1 MKLREFLEMA
11 NRDVD
16 LVLLSEDNDYIELKK
31 DKYDWEVTGI
41 NGVIEQVND
50 PPIGSHVESRYNF
63 KFEVTIT
70 LSKDME
76 KSVKPAPD
84 EKEFATPANQTPRPY
99 TIKSVIVED
108 GYTTCRIADNANGG
122 QESDIV
128 FRKGDIYFNNETRH
142 LMRLENVWVT
152 EFGITMLLRDN
163 EVTNSIQEIFWGYD
177 VGKDKKI
184 YRLAESTNM
193 EPQAG
198 DDK

>member
-1 MKLREFLEMA
+1 MKLREFLEIA

-16 LVLLSEDNDYIELKK
+16 LVLLSEDDDYIELKK

-41 NGVIEQVND
+41 NGVIEQVNEL
-50 PPIGSHVESRYNF
+50 PIGSHVEARYDF
-63 KFEVTIT
+63 RFEVTIT

-76 KSVKPAPD
+76 KITKATPK
-84 EKEFATPANQTPRPY
+84 EKEFATPVNQTPRPY

-108 GYTTCRIADNANGG
+108 GYTTCRIADNSNGG
-122 QESDIV
+122 HESDII

-142 LMRLENVWVT
+142 LMHLENVWVT